1 MSYLAVTQPSSHLH
15 HSYWPFSKPLQLSL
29 CAPLM
34 PFFSPPHLS
43 LLSPSYCPS
52 PSVQLLFHSLLA
64 LQLDTSAVP
73 PCVDPL
79 QPSAWRRLLRARLLD
94 ILRPPFLQLS
104 VLLVLALQ

>member
-1 MSYLAVTQPSSHLH
+1 MWGSVKYWVLCGSSPFSSPLPYPSAVTQPSSHLH

-43 LLSPSYCPS
+43 LLLPSYCPS

-79 QPSAWRRLLRARLLD
+79 QPSA
-94 ILRPPFLQLS
+94 
-104 VLLVLALQ
+104 